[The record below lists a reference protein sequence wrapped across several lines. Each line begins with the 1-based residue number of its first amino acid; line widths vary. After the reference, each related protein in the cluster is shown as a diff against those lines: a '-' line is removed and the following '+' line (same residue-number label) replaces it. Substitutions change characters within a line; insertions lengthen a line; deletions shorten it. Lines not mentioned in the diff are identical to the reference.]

1 MENQIVDIR
10 VVVGGEEI
18 EMENGAVW
26 FHPFDGGN
34 PTKIRDSRAPR
45 RRGPEDLQ
53 REGLIP

>member
-1 MENQIVDIR
+1 MENQIKDIR

-26 FHPFDGGN
+26 FHPFNGGN

-45 RRGPEDLQ
+45 RLSNKD
-53 REGLIP
+53 